1 MPGGEG
7 LGRLSGKVVFVPG
20 TVPGDRVTV
29 RVEEEKRD
37 WIRGEVHT
45 FLAQSVDRQE
55 PVCTVFGQCGG
66 CQWQMMPYS
75 RQLSAKEALVRDAF
89 RHVAHWSEET
99 LPLEPIRGSLWTY
112 HYRNKVQYPVQR
124 VRGRLRIGYY
134 APRTHRV
141 VDIEECPIQHPVFDW
156 LLPRIR
162 ALLEEEPITIYDER
176 RHFGKIRHL
185 VLRAGVR
192 TREVLVG
199 WVVKE
204 PAITRKFAEKIMAFL
219 PERMVG
225 VVENRNPR
233 RTNVIFGETTQ
244 VITGRSYYIEHVLGL
259 RFQVSLTSFFQ
270 VNVYQLEVLLQEWE
284 RWLPDHLDVAVDA
297 YAGVGVFAHVLA
309 RRARRVVAVEKS
321 GSAIRDLEANIQRN
335 NLPQI
340 EVQPALFETYA
351 PSLPDAPDLVL
362 VDPPRAG
369 LRPEALR
376 ALIQARPRQIHYL
389 SCNPVTLARDA
400 RVLVEEGGY
409 TLEVLIPYDF
419 FPQTHHVETLALFR
433 RR

>member
-1 MPGGEG
+1 
-7 LGRLSGKVVFVPG
+7 VVFVPG
-20 TVPGDRVTV
+20 TVPGDRVIV
-29 RVEEEKRD
+29 RIEEEKRD
-37 WIRGEVHT
+37 WVRGSVHT
-45 FLAQSVDRQE
+45 FLAQSVDRQS
-55 PVCTVFGQCGG
+55 PVCEVFGQCGG

-75 RQLSAKEALVRDAF
+75 RQLSAKEAMVRDAF
-89 RHVAHWSEET
+89 QHVAHWSGAL
-99 LPLEPIRGSLWTY
+99 LPLEPIRPSLWTY

-141 VDIEECPIQHPVFDW
+141 VDLEECPIEHPVFDW
-156 LLPRIR
+156 LLPRLR

-185 VLRAGVR
+185 VLRAGVH

-204 PAITRKFAEKIMAFL
+204 PAITRTFAEKILAFL
-219 PERMVG
+219 PDRIVG

-244 VITGRSYYIEHVLGL
+244 VIAGRGYYLENVLGM
-259 RFQVSLTSFFQ
+259 RFQVSLPSFFQ
-270 VNVYQLEVLLQEWE
+270 VNVYQLEALLREWE
-284 RWLPDHLDVAVDA
+284 THLPDALDVAVDA
-297 YAGVGVFAHVLA
+297 YAGVGVFAHFLA
-309 RRARRVVAVEKS
+309 RRARRVIAVEKS
-321 GSAIRDLEANIQRN
+321 GSAIRDLEANVQRN
-335 NLPQI
+335 TFPQI
-340 EVQPALFETYA
+340 EVQPAWFEQYA
-351 PSLPDAPDLVL
+351 PSLPRTPDLVF
-362 VDPPRAG
+362 VDPPRSG

-376 ALIQARPRQIHYL
+376 AVMEARPRFLHYL

-400 RVLVEEGGY
+400 RILVEEGGY
-409 TLEVLIPYDF
+409 ELVALFPYDF

-433 RR
+433 LK